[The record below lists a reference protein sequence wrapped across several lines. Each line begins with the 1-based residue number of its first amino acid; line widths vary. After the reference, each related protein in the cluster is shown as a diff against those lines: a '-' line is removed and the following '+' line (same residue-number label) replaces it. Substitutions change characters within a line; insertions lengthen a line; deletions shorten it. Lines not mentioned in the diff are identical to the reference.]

1 MDLGAPPVLPVL
13 RLPEPPV
20 LPRPVLEVPRATLP
34 SYKPLVVPPNNL
46 RPPPGVKGTTQS
58 DERREEKPA
67 PKPVPSPPPKPPSP
81 PSQVRYVDVPG
92 TDFTVPLP
100 SNEIL
105 ATATTT
111 ATVSVAA
118 TLTATA
124 VFKRTVSV
132 LKPII
137 KKLLT
142 KKKKNA
148 QDEELPE

>member
-13 RLPEPPV
+13 RLPEAPL

-34 SYKPLVVPPNNL
+34 SYKPLVVPPNDL
-46 RPPPGVKGTTQS
+46 RPPPGVKGTTPSEQKKT
-58 DERREEKPA
+58 EKPK
-67 PKPVPSPPPKPPSP
+67 PKPPPPPKPPP
-81 PSQVRYVDVPG
+81 IPSQVRYVDVPG
-92 TDFTVPLP
+92 TDLTVPLP

-148 QDEELPE
+148 QDEELSE

>member
-1 MDLGAPPVLPVL
+1 MDLGSPPVLPVL
-13 RLPEPPV
+13 SLPEPPL

-34 SYKPLVVPPNNL
+34 SYKPLVVPPNDL
-46 RPPPGVKGTTQS
+46 RPPPGVKGTTPSEQKKA
-58 DERREEKPA
+58 EKPK
-67 PKPVPSPPPKPPSP
+67 PKPPPPKPPP
-81 PSQVRYVDVPG
+81 PTPSQVRYVDVPG
-92 TDFTVPLP
+92 TDLTVPLP

>member
-13 RLPEPPV
+13 RLPEAPL

-34 SYKPLVVPPNNL
+34 SYKPLVVPPNDL
-46 RPPPGVKGTTQS
+46 RPPPGVKGTTPSEQKKT
-58 DERREEKPA
+58 EKPK
-67 PKPVPSPPPKPPSP
+67 PKPPPPPKPPP
-81 PSQVRYVDVPG
+81 IPSQVRYVDVPG
-92 TDFTVPLP
+92 TDLTVPLP

-124 VFKRTVSV
+124 IFKRTVSV
-132 LKPII
+132 LKPLI

-142 KKKKNA
+142 RKKKNA
-148 QDEELPE
+148 DNEELHS